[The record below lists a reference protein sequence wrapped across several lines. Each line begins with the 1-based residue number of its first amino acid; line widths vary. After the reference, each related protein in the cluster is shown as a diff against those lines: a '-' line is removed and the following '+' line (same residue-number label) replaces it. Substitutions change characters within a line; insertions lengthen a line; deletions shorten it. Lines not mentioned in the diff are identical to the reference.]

1 MMWVRCGSGSWV
13 NFSSVIV
20 EDGLLSEWIDR
31 EAGCPTGRGMRMWA
45 FGNDIKFCY
54 VSFTFSL
61 RALISVLVLG
71 CGLH

>member
-1 MMWVRCGSGSWV
+1 MSGS
-13 NFSSVIV
+13 I
-20 EDGLLSEWIDR
+20 GKPG
-31 EAGCPTGRGMRMWA
+31 AAHTGRGVRMWA